1 MSDLKVYY
9 DGACP
14 VCSREIDYYRR
25 SGAEAEAAIEWIDAS
40 RAGAE
45 SLGPALTRDAALRR
59 MHVRRADGSLASGA
73 AAFVEI
79 WRSLPRFRWLA
90 RLIGTPPLLWAAEG
104 TYRLFLAIRPLWRRK
119 DKR

>member
-1 MSDLKVYY
+1 MTRLKVYY

-25 SGAEAEAAIEWIDAS
+25 SEAEPSIEWIDAS
-40 RAGAE
+40 QAGAE
-45 SLGPALTRDAALRR
+45 SLGPALTRESALRR
-59 MHVRRADGSLASGA
+59 IHVRRADGSLASGA

-79 WRSLPRFRWLA
+79 WRSLPRLRWLA

-104 TYRLFLAIRPLWRRK
+104 AYRLFLAIRPLWRRNNQP
-119 DKR
+119 